1 MKLNLFLPFLFIS
14 SFLFSQVGIN
24 TSSPN
29 ANSNLHVSERKDP
42 DSSTDPDS
50 YSGIIIQRYTTSER
64 DKLTYSDSP
73 TNSSIRL
80 NKSDNSLMIF
90 NTTENCYNYW
100 NFQEQEWK
108 SLCGNLGNA
117 KLTFDCNLTELKGN
131 YVRGKE
137 VDGTNYIQIS
147 VNVTKLGNYQI
158 TANSTSNNGYSFV
171 GQGTFVTTGKQM
183 VKLYA
188 QGTPITVQKD
198 SFEITSSQESSQTK
212 CTISVQVKADIANY
226 TLNCSSA
233 VVNGTYVKGTILNSN
248 NTISININV
257 NTLGSYDINTIVT
270 NGVQFSASGTF
281 TTTGTQTIKLTGVGT
296 PTVNTNFDVNIISN
310 TTEGNANCSTT
321 IPITLPRMTYA
332 IIGTGDYSWN
342 NDYRKSAFNSSSF
355 GTNGKV
361 KIVGLTQLWSLTD
374 VNVAATNLNGSG
386 EKPDIILYYSYGANP
401 NSNITTALNNYIA
414 KGGVVIYGSSD
425 NTAAQTNILLQGI
438 YGTTNPPVAYD
449 RGGSSNQNDY
459 QINNNPS
466 DPIINGPFGNLS
478 SKYWGEDNSGSVFVK
493 NLPSTA
499 TQIAS
504 ANNQYSNMSISPDHS
519 ILWYDDHY
527 NFAYVGDSVAAAW
540 DTNTSTTGWAAI
552 FNQSTGSPV
561 SKSFGYWNSGTP
573 GTVFVFNSAMDLNLV
588 AWALNK
594 AATAG
599 INKH

>member
-1 MKLNLFLPFLFIS
+1 MKLNLFLPFLLIS

-24 TSSPN
+24 TNTPN
-29 ANSNLHVSERKDP
+29 PNSNLHVSERNDPNSSNDP
-42 DSSTDPDS
+42 DN

-64 DKLTYSDSP
+64 DKLTYSDYP

-80 NKSDNSLMIF
+80 NKFDNSLMIF

-100 NFQEQEWK
+100 NFDEQEWK

-117 KLTFDCNLTELKGN
+117 KITFDCNLSELKGN

-147 VNVTKLGNYQI
+147 VNVTKPGNYQI
-158 TANSTSNNGYSFV
+158 MANSSSNNGYSFV
-171 GQGTFVTTGKQM
+171 GQGTFVTTGKQI
-183 VKLYA
+183 VKLSA
-188 QGTPITVQKD
+188 QGTPIGVQQD
-198 SFEITSSQESSQTK
+198 NFDITSSQESSQSK
-212 CTISVQVKADIANY
+212 CSISVQVKADISNY
-226 TLNCSSA
+226 SLNCSSA
-233 VVNGTYVKGTILNSN
+233 IVNGTYVKGTALSSN
-248 NTISININV
+248 NTISMNV
-257 NTLGSYDINTIVT
+257 NVSSLGSYDINTNLI
-270 NGVQFSASGTF
+270 NGVRFSASGTF
-281 TTTGTQTIKLTGVGT
+281 TTTGTQTITLIGTGT
-296 PTVNTNFDVNIISN
+296 PTVNSSFDVNIVSN
-310 TTEGNANCSTT
+310 TVDGNATCSVN
-321 IPITLPRMTYA
+321 IPLTLPAMTYA
-332 IIGTGDYSWN
+332 IIGTSDYSWN
-342 NDYRKSAFNSSSF
+342 NVYRKSAFNSSSF
-355 GTNGKV
+355 GVNGKV
-361 KIVGLTQLWSLTD
+361 KIIKLNQLWSQTD
-374 VNVAATNLNGSG
+374 VNAAASSLNGSG

-449 RGGSSNQNDY
+449 RGGNSSQNDY
-459 QINNNPS
+459 QINNNPN

-478 SKYWGEDNSGSVFVK
+478 SKYWGEDNSGSVFVR

-504 ANNQYSNMSISPDHS
+504 ANNQYSNNSINPEHS

-540 DTNTSTTGWAAI
+540 DTNTSTTGWAAVY
-552 FNQSTGSPV
+552 NQTTGFPIA
-561 SKSFGYWNSGTP
+561 KSFGYWNSGTA
-573 GTVFVFNSAMDLNLV
+573 GNVFVFNSAMDLNLV
-588 AWALNK
+588 AWALQK
-594 AATAG
+594 AATSG